1 MNQQRVP
8 ECRCPFHHEPLT
20 ILDCAA
26 AASELG
32 RSPVMEI
39 FKEFTFEAAHRLPN
53 VPAGH
58 KCARLHGHSYNV
70 SVHIAGPI
78 GDDSGWVRD
87 FADLS
92 CAMRPVLDQL
102 DHYYLNEIA
111 GLENPTSEVLARWIW
126 DRVHRRSRS
135 SRRLW
140 CARRAPRD
148 ACTEV
153 RGERGSG
160 REHETRDDIAVLAS
174 GGLDS
179 AVLVAE
185 LLRQGRAVHPIYV
198 RFGLAWE
205 PTEEAYLRRF
215 LDTLSPAPEPLT
227 VLHMPIA
234 SVYGTHWSVSGDA
247 VPDERS
253 ADEAVYLPGRNLL
266 LLAQPSVW
274 CALHGVHTIALGTL
288 KGNPFPDSS
297 REFFGD
303 FAALVQRGMG
313 HALDV
318 VTPFA
323 DRTKADVLD
332 MGRAFASA
340 AHVLVH
346 RSAGRPALRALQQVR
361 RTSARVL
368 GAADRRRHRVR
379 ATLTA

>member
-1 MNQQRVP
+1 MS
-8 ECRCPFHHEPLT
+8 
-20 ILDCAA
+20 A
-26 AASELG
+26 
-32 RSPVMEI
+32 
-39 FKEFTFEAAHRLPN
+39 
-53 VPAGH
+53 
-58 KCARLHGHSYNV
+58 
-70 SVHIAGPI
+70 
-78 GDDSGWVRD
+78 GDDV
-87 FADLS
+87 
-92 CAMRPVLDQL
+92 
-102 DHYYLNEIA
+102 
-111 GLENPTSEVLARWIW
+111 
-126 DRVHRRSRS
+126 
-135 SRRLW
+135 
-140 CARRAPRD
+140 
-148 ACTEV
+148 
-153 RGERGSG
+153 
-160 REHETRDDIAVLAS
+160 AVLAS

-205 PTEEAYLRRF
+205 PTEEAHLRRF

-297 REFFGD
+297 PEFFGD

-313 HALDV
+313 HALEV
-318 VTPFA
+318 ITPFA

-332 MGRAFASA
+332 MGRAFALQHTFSCIDPQGGRHCGHCNKCA
-340 AHVLVH
+340 ERRLAFSVLQIDDVTEYEQ
-346 RSAGRPALRALQQVR
+346 P
-361 RTSARVL
+361 
-368 GAADRRRHRVR
+368 
-379 ATLTA
+379 